1 MAAFLLSSLLHLGSH
16 FLSLLSSQPVLFS
29 QELVDLE
36 GVGEENDGGV
46 VEEVG
51 AGRVVITLEPDQI
64 FVTRV
69 RLMQLLTMVR
79 LDEVILLSSGE
90 KGWNEALFD
99 VSDRRQFIQIEAS
112 LFLDGLLDEGH
123 GGADEEFW
131 HFGVRC
137 GKFVAER
144 PQV

>member
-79 LDEVILLSSGE
+79 LDEVILLASRE
-90 KGWNEALFD
+90 KGRNEALFD
-99 VSDRRQFIQIEAS
+99 VSDRRQFIQIKTS
-112 LFLDGLLDEGH
+112 FLFDCILDKRH
-123 GGADEEFW
+123 GGSYEEFRNL
-131 HFGVRC
+131 GV
-137 GKFVAER
+137 
-144 PQV
+144 